1 MAVVNGENAVDT
13 LNGLFKEVYAD
24 ALADAKPKG
33 LHITRDIPF
42 VERSRMPGNEFHQP
56 VSLTHEHGFSYAAAA
71 SGAFALNAAIAHN
84 TKDAKIVGTQMLL
97 RSRID
102 YETAA
107 RASSGGNRAFRQALD
122 VVVENM
128 NDSARK
134 RNEIDFLYGQQALG
148 KVDSSHETNKT
159 LTLYATH
166 FAPGV
171 WAGQEGAKILVFSQ
185 VTSTATLLDQVYT
198 ISKVDIENR
207 TLTVTGTTA
216 DLGGDGAADH
226 HIYFLGQRASATD
239 SGHNVFKGIHSLLAA
254 TSGTVL
260 NINVASFSLWKSNQ
274 YAQGGDLT
282 FAGVNGAVAAANGK
296 GLDEDVSLYI
306 NPGVW
311 ADLLDDEV
319 AVRQHMT
326 AGGRGAFRV
335 GAEGIEFFSQN
346 GTIMIKSS
354 RYVKKGFG
362 YLISPRLWKRVGATD
377 LTFRLPD
384 RGDEFF
390 RHIEDAAG
398 YELRAYSNQAMFTK
412 ALAKSTLITGIT

>member
-24 ALADAKPKG
+24 SLADAKPKG

-71 SGAFALNAAIAHN
+71 SGAFSLNAAIAHN

-134 RNEIDFLYGQQALG
+134 RNEIDFLYGQNSLG
-148 KVDSSHETNKT
+148 WCSTVNFTTKV
-159 LTLYATH
+159 LTIRATH
-166 FAPGV
+166 FAPGI
-171 WAGQEGAKILVFSQ
+171 WAGQEGARIIAMTQ
-185 VTSTATLLDQVYT
+185 ITSTSTIINQPYT
-198 ISKVDIENR
+198 ISKVDIEAR
-207 TLTVTGTTA
+207 QITVTGTTTSA
-216 DLGGDGAADH
+216 LTGNPY
-226 HIYFLGQRASATD
+226 IFFLGQRAAATN
-239 SGHNVFKGIHSLLAA
+239 SSHNVFKGIHTLLAA

-260 NINVASFSLWKSNQ
+260 NINVGSFSLWKANQ
-274 YAQGGDLT
+274 YGNGGAELA

-296 GLDEDVSLYI
+296 GLDEDVTLYI
-306 NPGVW
+306 NPEVW
-311 ADLLDDEV
+311 ADLLDDEAAQRRHV
-319 AVRQHMT
+319 NP
-326 AGGRGAFRV
+326 GGSGAFRV
-335 GAEGIEFFSQN
+335 GQEGIEFFSQN

-412 ALAKSTLITGIT
+412 ALAKATLIKAII